1 MAEYNDVVYV
11 IYSETDYNTNT
22 SNHTLYSY
30 NAKTN
35 KKEETSFLQMPEEL
49 KTRIFYMLSIN
60 PENGDFMSVLPII
73 ILTEIY
79 IVSRKTVLLL
89 KNSRAVV

>member
-35 KKEETSFLQMPEEL
+35 KKEETSFYKCQ
-49 KTRIFYMLSIN
+49 
-60 PENGDFMSVLPII
+60 
-73 ILTEIY
+73 
-79 IVSRKTVLLL
+79 
-89 KNSRAVV
+89 KNSRLVSFIC

>member
-35 KKEETSFLQMPEEL
+35 KKKKLV
-49 KTRIFYMLSIN
+49 FY
-60 PENGDFMSVLPII
+60 
-73 ILTEIY
+73 
-79 IVSRKTVLLL
+79 KCQ
-89 KNSRAVV
+89 KNSRLVSLYVEYQS